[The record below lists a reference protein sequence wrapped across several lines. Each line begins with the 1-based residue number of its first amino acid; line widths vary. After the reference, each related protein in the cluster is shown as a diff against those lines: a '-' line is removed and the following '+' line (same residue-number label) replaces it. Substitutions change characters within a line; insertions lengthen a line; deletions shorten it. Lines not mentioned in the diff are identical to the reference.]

1 MLWPFLPTF
10 YKSFLWSSGLVENF
24 GAVYIVVCSWE
35 IKLIDAAMKNKG
47 QVANLRIIFGFVE
60 LNAFYLWDLHAML
73 EWDKS

>member
-1 MLWPFLPTF
+1 MLLPFLPTF
-10 YKSFLWSSGLVENF
+10 HKSFLSSSGLVENF
-24 GAVYIVVCSWE
+24 GAVYIVVCAWE

-73 EWDKS
+73 D

>member
-1 MLWPFLPTF
+1 M
-10 YKSFLWSSGLVENF
+10 ENF
-24 GAVYIVVCSWE
+24 GAVYIVVCAWE

-73 EWDKS
+73 D